1 MLHGTKNPVKELI
14 STVRR
19 TYGLQIL
26 RNGVHSKQSLV
37 GKPDIDLLSCSLIK
51 NFSANDREILL
62 SYGLNF
68 ENVTG
73 YARIQVLRE
82 VFTSLRYNGEKQGT
96 ITAYVLQTFLAPLTE
111 KLIFFAVE
119 KNCCLSLNDT
129 FAVIRVFRVESRR
142 FFCHKESGLKVLH
155 IMPVV
160 DTSKLTVVP
169 VKKTY
174 K

>member
-82 VFTSLRYNGEKQGT
+82 VFTSLRYNGEKTGNNYSVCFADVSGT
-96 ITAYVLQTFLAPLTE
+96 SYGEI
-111 KLIFFAVE
+111 
-119 KNCCLSLNDT
+119 D
-129 FAVIRVFRVESRR
+129 
-142 FFCHKESGLKVLH
+142 FFCCRKELLS
-155 IMPVV
+155 
-160 DTSKLTVVP
+160 
-169 VKKTY
+169 
-174 K
+174 